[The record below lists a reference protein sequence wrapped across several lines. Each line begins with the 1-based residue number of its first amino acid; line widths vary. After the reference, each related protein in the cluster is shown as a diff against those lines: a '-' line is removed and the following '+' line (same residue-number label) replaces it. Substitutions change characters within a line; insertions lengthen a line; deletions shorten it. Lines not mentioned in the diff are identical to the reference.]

1 MYVCTYIMA
10 FFYFCRA
17 IYDAQNSIAFY
28 SYSSK
33 ISCLQIH
40 ICTYICMY
48 IAQQRNI

>member
-1 MYVCTYIMA
+1 MHIYYGL
-10 FFYFCRA
+10 FLFLQGDLR
-17 IYDAQNSIAFY
+17 YDAQNSIAFY